1 MINFKKININININ
15 NLKLNFKLNLTLNK
29 NIKRYNHS
37 HFTDYDKMIRNMKTL
52 RDKMDGCLK
61 EKYIFKYQHNLNLEG
76 HNNKYIV
83 DKYTFSIIHNNHNK
97 YINYCNYNYNFNNKI
112 NQIIIYEDFNKMLET
127 MKMKKIEFH
136 QFTTNYL
143 INTKYSFINLNS
155 KVFEIYKIYKIK
167 YYIIYNYILM
177 LSERKFEEKFELLTK
192 QIVEL
197 KEKITK
203 LENMLLIK
211 YNCNDY
217 NDYNICN
224 DVIMDNAIDRSTT
237 FYEPPP
243 LVRQKAFNK

>member
-1 MINFKKININININ
+1 MINIKKINININ

-97 YINYCNYNYNFNNKI
+97 YINYCNYNFNNKI

-127 MKMKKIEFH
+127 MKIKKKEFH

-143 INTKYSFINLNS
+143 INTKYSFINLTYHH
-155 KVFEIYKIYKIK
+155 K
-167 YYIIYNYILM
+167 
-177 LSERKFEEKFELLTK
+177 SENKD
-192 QIVEL
+192 
-197 KEKITK
+197 
-203 LENMLLIK
+203 K
-211 YNCNDY
+211 YNKIFISGRLIDKMKSDD
-217 NDYNICN
+217 DYNIIITN
-224 DVIMDNAIDRSTT
+224 EMKVLDKT
-237 FYEPPP
+237 
-243 LVRQKAFNK
+243 